1 MIVVI
6 PPELEP
12 RLREAALARG
22 LEPEEFA
29 LEQLREGLQ
38 PETLFDAWQGFI
50 GSVSSAEGVFSE
62 GASEKFADAMLEK
75 KRAGRL

>member
-1 MIVVI
+1 MTVVI

-12 RLREAALARG
+12 KLRQAARARG

-29 LEQLREGLQ
+29 LSQLREGLQ
-38 PETLFDAWQGFI
+38 HETLLDGWQGFI
-50 GSVSSAEGVFSE
+50 GSSSSTAGDFSE
-62 GASEKFADAMLEK
+62 GTSEKFADAMLEK